1 MIRFELTRVNG
12 SFDKLAASLREDN
25 SSSLSSLYE
34 TLLPWYK
41 ACNEMQYPQLYTLFT
56 GDKEI
61 FDSWD
66 EIEDYLPYMAL
77 KEVTNNK
84 IVIEAEEEL
93 MNNLFLLHLAIH
105 TDTDL
110 TLISDDELYIRNG
123 NYEDIKL
130 MMKLNSINYSFTGY
144 TIKLEHIKRKS
155 SVK

>member
-1 MIRFELTRVNG
+1 MIRFELKKVNG

-56 GDKEI
+56 GYKET

-144 TIKLEHIKRKS
+144 TIKLVHIKRKS

>member
-1 MIRFELTRVNG
+1 MIRFELTRVNA

-25 SSSLSSLYE
+25 PSSLSSLYE

-56 GDKEI
+56 GDKET

-93 MNNLFLLHLAIH
+93 MHNVFLLHLAIH
-105 TDTDL
+105 TDSDL
-110 TLISDDELYIRNG
+110 ALISEDELYIPNG
-123 NYEDIKL
+123 NYDDLKF
-130 MMKLNSINYSFTGY
+130 MMKLNNIKYSFSGY
-144 TIKLEHIKRKS
+144 VVKLEHMKR
-155 SVK
+155 

>member
-1 MIRFELTRVNG
+1 MIRFELTRVNA

-34 TLLPWYK
+34 TLLSWYK
-41 ACNEMQYPQLYTLFT
+41 ACNEMQYLQLYTLFT
-56 GDKEI
+56 GDKET

-93 MNNLFLLHLAIH
+93 MNNL
-105 TDTDL
+105 
-110 TLISDDELYIRNG
+110 
-123 NYEDIKL
+123 
-130 MMKLNSINYSFTGY
+130 
-144 TIKLEHIKRKS
+144 IKLEIG
-155 SVK
+155 

>member
-1 MIRFELTRVNG
+1 MIRFELKKVNG

-56 GDKEI
+56 GGKET

>member
-1 MIRFELTRVNG
+1 MIRFELKKVNG

>member
-84 IVIEAEEEL
+84 IVIEAEDEL

>member
-1 MIRFELTRVNG
+1 MVIFELEKVND
-12 SFDKLAASLREDN
+12 SFDKLTAALKETDL
-25 SSSLSSLYE
+25 SSLYSLYE

-56 GDKEI
+56 GYKET

>member
-1 MIRFELTRVNG
+1 MIRFELKKVNG

-56 GDKEI
+56 GDEET
-61 FDSWD
+61 FLSWD

-84 IVIEAEEEL
+84 IVIEAEDEL

-110 TLISDDELYIRNG
+110 TLISDDELHIRNG

>member
-1 MIRFELTRVNG
+1 MVIFELEKVND
-12 SFDKLAASLREDN
+12 SFDKLTAALKETDL
-25 SSSLSSLYE
+25 SSLSSLYE

-56 GDKEI
+56 GDKET

-84 IVIEAEEEL
+84 IVIEAEDEL

-123 NYEDIKL
+123 NYEDMKI
-130 MMKLNSINYSFTGY
+130 MMKLNNINYSFTGY

>member
-1 MIRFELTRVNG
+1 MIRFELKKVNG

-84 IVIEAEEEL
+84 IVIEAEDEL

-110 TLISDDELYIRNG
+110 TLISDNELYIPNG
-123 NYEDIKL
+123 NYDDLKL
-130 MMKLNSINYSFTGY
+130 LMKLNNINYSFTGY

>member
-1 MIRFELTRVNG
+1 MIRFELKKVNG

-56 GDKEI
+56 GYKET

>member
-1 MIRFELTRVNG
+1 MTLT
-12 SFDKLAASLREDN
+12 
-25 SSSLSSLYE
+25 
-34 TLLPWYK
+34 
-41 ACNEMQYPQLYTLFT
+41 TLFT
-56 GDKEI
+56 GDKET

>member
-1 MIRFELTRVNG
+1 MIRFLNKNINKR
-12 SFDKLAASLREDN
+12 DEDN

-41 ACNEMQYPQLYTLFT
+41 ACNEMQYLQLYTLFT
-56 GDKEI
+56 GDKET

-110 TLISDDELYIRNG
+110 TLISDQ
-123 NYEDIKL
+123 
-130 MMKLNSINYSFTGY
+130 
-144 TIKLEHIKRKS
+144 
-155 SVK
+155 

>member
-56 GDKEI
+56 GDKET

-77 KEVTNNK
+77 KNVTKNK
-84 IVIEAEEEL
+84 IIIEAEEEL
-93 MNNLFLLHLAIH
+93 MHSVFLLHLAIH
-105 TDTDL
+105 TDSDL
-110 TLISDDELYIRNG
+110 ALISEDELYILNG
-123 NYEDIKL
+123 NYDDLKFL
-130 MMKLNSINYSFTGY
+130 MKLNNINYSFSGY
-144 TIKLEHIKRKS
+144 VVKLEHMKR
-155 SVK
+155 

>member
-1 MIRFELTRVNG
+1 
-12 SFDKLAASLREDN
+12 
-25 SSSLSSLYE
+25 
-34 TLLPWYK
+34 
-41 ACNEMQYPQLYTLFT
+41 MQYLQLYTLFT
-56 GDKEI
+56 GDKET

-84 IVIEAEEEL
+84 IVIEAEDEL

-130 MMKLNSINYSFTGY
+130 MTQC
-144 TIKLEHIKRKS
+144 
-155 SVK
+155 

>member
-1 MIRFELTRVNG
+1 MIRFELKKVNG
-12 SFDKLAASLREDN
+12 SFDKIAASLREDN

-41 ACNEMQYPQLYTLFT
+41 ACNEIQYPQLYTLFM
-56 GDKEI
+56 GDEES
-61 FDSWD
+61 FNSWE